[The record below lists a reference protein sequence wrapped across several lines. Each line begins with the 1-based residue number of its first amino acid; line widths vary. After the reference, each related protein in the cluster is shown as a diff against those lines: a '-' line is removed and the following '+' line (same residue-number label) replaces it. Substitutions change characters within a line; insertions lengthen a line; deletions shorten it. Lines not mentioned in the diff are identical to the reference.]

1 LSVGRWT
8 FSLILG
14 VDVTH
19 GTRCIPAAPPV
30 KVSDLFFMHASQQ
43 PCHRVIAIDGP
54 AASGK
59 SSVAR
64 ELAQRL
70 GFVYVNSGAIY
81 RAITWHLLQKKIHP
95 EESERITGVL
105 QAADITSRLQ
115 DNESRIL
122 IDDADP
128 GEHLRDDCVNESVA
142 HVSQF
147 PVVRQ
152 IVAKKL
158 HENAQSHDLIVEGRD
173 IGSVVFP
180 DTPYKFYLDASPQV
194 RLQRRIAQGER
205 DEIAIRDRADSL
217 RAVSP
222 LVIAKDAHVIDTSHL
237 TIQQVIDEIIS
248 LLKRIGLPT

>member
-1 LSVGRWT
+1 M
-8 FSLILG
+8 
-14 VDVTH
+14 H
-19 GTRCIPAAPPV
+19 
-30 KVSDLFFMHASQQ
+30 VSQ
-43 PCHRVIAIDGP
+43 PRHRVIAIDGP

-64 ELAQRL
+64 ELSRRL

-81 RAITWHLLQKKIHP
+81 RAITWHILQKKIHP
-95 EESERITGVL
+95 EESDRIAGALRV
-105 QAADITSRLQ
+105 AGIMCRLQ

-122 IDDADP
+122 IGGVDP
-128 GEHLRDDCVNESVA
+128 GEHLRDDPVNKSVA
-142 HVSQF
+142 GVSQF

-152 IVAKKL
+152 LVAKKL
-158 HENAQSHDLIVEGRD
+158 HEDAQSHDLIVEGRD

-180 DTPYKFYLDASPQV
+180 DTPYKFYIDASPEV
-194 RLQRRIAQGER
+194 RLQRRAAQGER

-237 TIQQVIDEIIS
+237 TIQQVIDQIIG
-248 LLKRIGLPT
+248 LLKKMGLPI